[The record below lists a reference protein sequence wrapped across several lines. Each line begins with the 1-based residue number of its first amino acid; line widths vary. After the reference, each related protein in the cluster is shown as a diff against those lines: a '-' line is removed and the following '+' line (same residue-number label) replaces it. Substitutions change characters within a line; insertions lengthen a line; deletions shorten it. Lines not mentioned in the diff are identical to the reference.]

1 MADLTRAAV
10 PSRGRRRILAALTV
24 LLPFLVLAAVEG
36 GLRLSG
42 YGKTFPLF
50 VPVEGAPGFLR
61 TNPYVVRRFMLDE
74 RDTPNLWIRPVYFR
88 HEKTPATFR
97 IFVQG
102 ESTTEGYPYGFG
114 ASVAGMLQQR
124 LQRTFPDR
132 KLEVVTTA
140 MSAVN
145 TYTLLDFSGE
155 ILDQHPDAVVIYV
168 GHNEYV
174 GLLGVASGLS
184 VGRRRPMVLAYLG
197 LKNLRLLQ
205 WARHLLLDSRPPRQQ
220 QRDRT
225 LMATIVAEQRIP
237 YGSPLYRRGLD
248 QYRSN
253 LRALLKRY
261 AQAGV
266 PVFLG
271 TVVSNERDQPP
282 FISGH
287 GAGVDVAAWRRHFE
301 AGQRALRAG
310 DPGPALRELD
320 AAVALDDVC
329 AAGHFIRARALERLG
344 RYEDARAAYLAAK
357 DRDELRFRAPE
368 EINRVLREV
377 AEEQGAHVVEVRE
390 AFRRAARYGLIGSD
404 LMLEHVHPNLRGYFI
419 LADAFY
425 DAFRAQG
432 MIGHWDSPVSREQ
445 AWREM
450 PVTAVDRL
458 YGEWRSRYLTSDWPF
473 KPSKE
478 PFQIPWPANRVEEI
492 AESYY
497 HGSYE
502 WPYAMRQLLDHY
514 RSVGD
519 KTEAARV
526 AVLLAEAFPN
536 RAEDQRA
543 AAEALRAA
551 GRSDAV
557 VYQRRALE
565 EARPRS
571 APTGIRSSSSSPKS
585 EASARVSSRAL
596 SP

>member
-1 MADLTRAAV
+1 MADPTRAAV
-10 PSRGRRRILAALTV
+10 PSRGRRRVLAALTV
-24 LLPFLVLAAVEG
+24 LLPFLLLAVLEA

-42 YGKTFPLF
+42 FGKTYPLF

-61 TNPYVVRRFMLDE
+61 TNREVVRRFLVDE
-74 RDTPNLWIRPVYFR
+74 RDAPNLWIRPVYFR
-88 HEKTPATFR
+88 HEKSPATFR

-124 LQRTFPDR
+124 LQRTFPER
-132 KLEVVTTA
+132 KIEVITTA

-155 ILDQHPDAVVIYV
+155 ILEQHPDAVVIYV

-174 GLLGVASGLS
+174 GLLGVASGFS
-184 VGRRRPMVLAYLG
+184 VGRYRPIVLAHLG
-197 LKNLRLLQ
+197 LKNMRLLQ
-205 WARHLLLDSRPPRQQ
+205 WARHLWLASRPPRPRSQ
-220 QRDRT
+220 DRT

-237 YGSPLYRRGLD
+237 YGSPLYRRGLE
-248 QYRSN
+248 QYRAN
-253 LRALLKRY
+253 LRALLRRY

-266 PVFLG
+266 PVFIA

-287 GAGVDVAAWRRHFE
+287 GPGGGGAAWSTHFA

-310 DPGPALRELD
+310 KARPALRELD
-320 AAVALDDVC
+320 AAVALDDRF
-329 AAGHFIRARALERLG
+329 ALGHFARGQALERLG
-344 RYEDARAAYLAAK
+344 RYGEARAAYLAAK

-368 EINRVLREV
+368 EINGILREV

-390 AFRRAARYGLIGSD
+390 AFHRAARNGIIGSD
-404 LMLEHVHPNLRGYFI
+404 LMLEHVHPNLKGYFI

-425 DAFRAQG
+425 DAFRAHG
-432 MIGHWDSPVSREQ
+432 MIGRWDGRVSREQ
-445 AWREM
+445 AWREI
-450 PVTAVDRL
+450 PVTEVDRL
-458 YGEWRSRYLTSDWPF
+458 YGEWRARYLTSDWPF
-473 KPSKE
+473 KPEKE

-514 RSVGD
+514 RSAGD

-557 VYQRRALE
+557 VYQRRAL
-565 EARPRS
+565 ARFPRPRK
-571 APTGIRSSSSSPKS
+571 R
-585 EASARVSSRAL
+585 L
-596 SP
+596 